1 MATHLTNYEE
11 TLEAAGRAFYEVLV
25 ARHLEN
31 PEPWE
36 ELSQESRDD
45 YKAKGQ
51 PIVQAILDV
60 AELVPA

>member
-1 MATHLTNYEE
+1 MATQLMNYEE
-11 TLEAAGRAFYEVLV
+11 TLEAGGRAFYEVLV
-25 ARHLEN
+25 ARHLDN

-60 AELVPA
+60 AVLVPA